1 MSISQAVKIA
11 LKELTNKNE
20 HETLSAIYET
30 DDSWIFVGGVPG
42 FIMTIGSPI
51 ISIHKQTGQISNIEY
66 DKFFTI
72 LDNSKQIYKIYN
84 KGDDNLWKNQLL
96 VQL

>member
-30 DDSWIFVGGVPG
+30 NDSWIFVGGVPG

-51 ISIHKQTGQISNIEY
+51 ISINKQTGHIKEIEY
-66 DKFFTI
+66 NKFFNI
-72 LDNSKQIYKIYN
+72 VNNLKQIYKIKEMRFYGKPIN
-84 KGDDNLWKNQLL
+84 
-96 VQL
+96 